1 MEKYRK
7 IKPFN
12 WLLFIGILLIGAN
25 LRAPITS
32 IGVALPDIKTD
43 LAMSNS
49 AVSVITVVPLLAFSV
64 ISLFAARTS
73 NKMGLEKTIFLAL
86 CLIFIGVLVRSI
98 TDISWLYIGTV
109 LIGIGIGFGNVL
121 APAMIKAK
129 FPLHIGI
136 MTGYYTVVMN
146 VFGGLSSYGTAPLV
160 KAFNY
165 NIAISVIGIIT
176 LITIII
182 WSFQLKGTQE
192 TATAL
197 PRKSVNVW
205 KSPLAWQITILMG
218 GQSLI
223 FYSLINWLPA
233 YLSHSGMT
241 INEAGAYLSI
251 MQIAIIPFTFI
262 TPIFATKM
270 KSQFFLTF
278 ITGICFIVGV
288 TIMLVVPHLAIIST
302 ILIGVAGGLAF
313 GLVNTFFSL
322 RTEHIQTSAKLSGMA
337 QAVGYLVA
345 AVGPLLF
352 GILHDMTGKW
362 TASLSILL
370 ITAIVITLFGSQAG
384 RKRTIEQSSTIKTK

>member
-288 TIMLVVPHLAIIST
+288 TIILIAPNLAIIST